1 MRASATAEGCEGIRG
16 IGREKERPRE
26 REREREGDSF
36 YQSCLTAQK
45 DTKSTIKVGGR
56 AQSCRSTVNCTK

>member
-26 REREREGDSF
+26 RER
-36 YQSCLTAQK
+36 AIP
-45 DTKSTIKVGGR
+45 STNRVSPHRKIPKVRLRLAGAR
-56 AQSCRSTVNCTK
+56 KVVDLL

>member
-16 IGREKERPRE
+16 VGREKERPRE
-26 REREREGDSF
+26 RRERAIPSTNRV
-36 YQSCLTAQK
+36 SPHAQK
-45 DTKSTIKVGGR
+45 DTKSTIKVGGH